1 MLGNL
6 TSRNEEERAISFQ
19 SIWGAGDSFAFTTEA
34 GTNIDQTQ
42 AMKINAFYAC
52 VLLISD
58 TISTLPVDSFIR
70 RDGDRVPYRPQ
81 PAWIQ
86 RPDVDLL
93 RSEHYQQV
101 LISLLLDGNAF
112 VRVFRDARGDVVNL
126 VVLDP
131 YRVRV
136 TRNRVTRE
144 IEYIIDENL
153 ETPITKQDIL
163 HITEMR
169 KAGEV
174 RGMSRVTELK
184 DNLGLSSA
192 LQSFAARFFGQGATT
207 SGIIETPQGLNSE
220 QAKQLIDGFD
230 SRHKGFRK
238 AHKTGLLTGGAK
250 FVRTGVNPD
259 EAQMLDSR
267 KLAIEEIARIF
278 RVPPHMIGVTTPG
291 AMSYA
296 SVEQNSINF
305 VTHTLRPYIAK
316 IEDAYS
322 ALLPQGAFIRFN
334 VDGLLR
340 GDFATRMN
348 GYSIGSQAG
357 FLSVNDIRRFEDL
370 RPVDGGDVY
379 RVPLANVDLGAAS
392 LVETDKRVTMA
403 QKLINSGFDP
413 AGVLAALDLPAIT
426 HTGVP
431 TTQLQAI
438 AQIDPADP
446 ASVYEV
452 QSMAITSGQQL
463 IGTVPQLVDGISPN
477 PSRLHIHNMDNTR
490 AVFIGNENVSIT
502 TGLELQKLDS
512 LELMMNPGES
522 LYAISEIGTHTIS
535 WLRQTQY

>member
-6 TSRNEEERAISFQ
+6 AGGNKEERSISFQ
-19 SIWGAGDSFAFTTEA
+19 SIWGAGDSFAFTTESGA
-34 GTNIDQTQ
+34 NIDQFQ

-81 PAWIQ
+81 PSWVQ

-112 VRVFRDARGDVVNL
+112 VRVFRDNRGDVVNL
-126 VVLDP
+126 VVVDP

-136 TRNRVTRE
+136 TRNKLTRE
-144 IEYIIDENL
+144 IEYIIDEYQ
-153 ETPITKQDIL
+153 EEPVSKRDMIQ
-163 HITEMR
+163 ITEMR
-169 KAGEV
+169 KAGEL

-207 SGIIETPQGLNSE
+207 TGIIETPQDLKSE
-220 QAKQLIDGFD
+220 QAKQMVDSFNNRHNGF
-230 SRHKGFRK
+230 KK
-238 AHKTGLLTGGAK
+238 AHKTGVLTGGAK

-267 KLAIEEIARIF
+267 KLAIEEVARIF
-278 RVPPHMIGVTTPG
+278 RVPPHMIGITTPG

-296 SVEQNSINF
+296 SVEQNNINF
-305 VTHTLRPYIAK
+305 VTHTLRPYVAK

-322 ALLPQGAFIRFN
+322 ALLPDGAFIRFN

-370 RPVDGGDVY
+370 RPVSGGDVY

-403 QKLINSGFDP
+403 QKLIFSGFDP
-413 AGVLAALDLPAIT
+413 ANVLAALDLPAID
-426 HTGVP
+426 HTGLP
-431 TTQLQAI
+431 STQLQQV
-438 AQIDPADP
+438 AQIDPANP
-446 ASVYEV
+446 ESVYEV
-452 QSMAITSGQQL
+452 QPMAISTGHTEVL
-463 IGTVPQLVDGISPN
+463 TVPAQIDGSSAN
-477 PSRLHIHNMDNTR
+477 PSRIRIFNASNDKTSFH
-490 AVFIGNENVSIT
+490 
-502 TGLELQKLDS
+502 
-512 LELMMNPGES
+512 
-522 LYAISEIGTHTIS
+522 
-535 WLRQTQY
+535 W